1 MLKRHATLLL
11 FASQKFTREVLAG
24 MAQDRSMNNPQTLCR
39 VAGFVS
45 ALCLAAMSL
54 AAADLA
60 IPDDTIFKRDI
71 EYSNPDGQH
80 LQLNL
85 ARPRKAIGLTPV
97 ILCIHGGGFRAGDP
111 AGCKRL

>member
-1 MLKRHATLLL
+1 MVKRHATLLL
-11 FASQKFTREVLAG
+11 FASPKFTREVLSG
-24 MAQDRSMNNPQTLCR
+24 LAQDRSLNKPQTLCR

-45 ALCLAAMSL
+45 ALCRAAMSL

-97 ILCIHGGGFRAGDP
+97 ILCIHGGGFRAGNRE
-111 AGCKRL
+111 GYNG